1 MNTFDKSQADN
12 PANNL
17 PSKLGTAEHAD
28 DFSEELKASVSAL
41 VDGELSRSESAFLL
55 KRMEHDAPLRAL
67 WLRYQ
72 DAGDCL
78 RGQNEV
84 LRQNDFSSS
93 VMAKL
98 NSGAFA
104 DADDADFSANSPAP
118 TFPSAANKAEPATPR
133 RFVRAVRYVAAAA
146 MAATVAAVTLSL
158 PSFNTQ
164 PAAPTIG
171 FVSESAGARAAQT
184 LPITVTSPGVSAQ
197 PVSSRLSTGSGI
209 LLGQSNTAPLAIDEF
224 LLEHNQGFGGR
235 SAIAPMVYSV
245 SEADIGYLVPSTWE
259 SAGSAQ

>member
-1 MNTFDKSQADN
+1 MNNRNDN
-12 PANNL
+12 RNEGLN
-17 PSKLGTAEHAD
+17 E

-55 KRMEHDAPLRAL
+55 KRMEHDDALRSL

-78 RGQNEV
+78 RGQSEV
-84 LRQNDFSSS
+84 LRQHDFSSK
-93 VMAKL
+93 VMAQIG
-98 NSGAFA
+98 SGAVNLA
-104 DADDADFSANSPAP
+104 DELPNFSANLPH
-118 TFPSAANKAEPATPR
+118 AAASSTPH
-133 RFVRAVRYVAAAA
+133 RFKRAVRYLAAAA

-164 PAAPTIG
+164 PAAPAIG

-184 LPITVTSPGVSAQ
+184 LPVTIASAGVSAQ
-197 PVSSRLSTGSGI
+197 PVSNRLSSGGGI
-209 LLGQSNTAPLAIDEF
+209 LLSQTGAAPIAIDEF
-224 LLEHNQGFGGR
+224 LQEHNQGFGGR

-259 SAGSAQ
+259 TAAPAP

>member
-1 MNTFDKSQADN
+1 MNTFDKSQADSLTR
-12 PANNL
+12 NL
-17 PSKLGTAEHAD
+17 DPTECAD

-72 DAGDCL
+72 DAGACL

-84 LRQNDFSSS
+84 LRQNDFSSK

-98 NSGAFA
+98 GSGAFA
-104 DADDADFSANSPAP
+104 DADEGDFSANSPAP
-118 TFPSAANKAEPATPR
+118 ILASAANKTEPATPR
-133 RFVRAVRYVAAAA
+133 RFVRAVRYLAAAA

-158 PSFNTQ
+158 PSFNMQ
-164 PAAPTIG
+164 PAAPVTG
-171 FVSESAGARAAQT
+171 LVSKSADARAALTQ
-184 LPITVTSPGVSAQ
+184 PITVTSPGVSAQ

-209 LLGQSNTAPLAIDEF
+209 LLGQGRAAPLAIDEF

-259 SAGSAQ
+259 SAAPAP